1 MSMTVTVTT
10 RPTTLNEA
18 ELSKRIHEAVARLI
32 EESGGMRSVYD
43 VGRTRTLYEY
53 PHADGSVTYEMGGLT
68 DEATHYVHV
77 DGAAIPHPK
86 VVHPE

>member
-32 EESGGMRSVYD
+32 EEAGGSSSKVL
-43 VGRTRTLYEY
+43 RTRTYFEY
-53 PHADGSVTYEMGGLT
+53 PQANGSAVHTMGGLT